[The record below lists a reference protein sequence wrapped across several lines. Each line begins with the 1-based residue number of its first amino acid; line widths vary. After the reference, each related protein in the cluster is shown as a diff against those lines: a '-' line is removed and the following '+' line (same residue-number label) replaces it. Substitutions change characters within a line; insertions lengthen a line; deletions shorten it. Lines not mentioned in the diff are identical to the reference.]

1 MAIKNRTTDL
11 LRDPIRRAE
20 ELYKT
25 QLSSA
30 IEQISPKQGLS
41 PTAKWLHNHGLTLK
55 EMRERVEQQ

>member
-30 IEQISPKQGLS
+30 IEQVSPKQGLS
-41 PTAKWLHNHGLTLK
+41 PAAKWLHNEGITLK
-55 EMRERVEQQ
+55 EIRERAATQ